1 MTGDQAGSTTTFS
14 NSAPAQPQPV
24 AQTPGGR
31 FTSRYTD
38 FRYDEAP
45 DQPPPR
51 TLADFIPSSDSDSE
65 QYYDNRAEE
74 AEEAFPKPPAVTAKC
89 PICGN
94 FEGDEIAVSRH
105 VDEHLT

>member
-1 MTGDQAGSTTTFS
+1 MTGDQATSPTTSS
-14 NSAPAQPQPV
+14 NSTPAQP
-24 AQTPGGR
+24 AIQTSVGR

-51 TLADFIPSSDSDSE
+51 RLADFIPSSGSDSE
-65 QYYDNRAEE
+65 RYYGDGAVESGE
-74 AEEAFPKPPAVTAKC
+74 TFPNPPTVTAKC